1 MSSSLSGSF
10 CFSLSSCPHLLNSDL
25 LNSSSPPFNLR
36 VDVSDIDGAHI
47 IAIATILT
55 IFFEK
60 FMANKALWLAFRGA
74 MDLTSNQVFSIVKHF
89 LEGSDLFISMTLEL
103 LTIENISTITL
114 AITAIIRTVV
124 WLRSEEWLTEA
135 LKIFISKTIPNMTL
149 LEHVSITSDLQ
160 LVTFLEFSPGIEV
173 FETH

>member
-1 MSSSLSGSF
+1 
-10 CFSLSSCPHLLNSDL
+10 
-25 LNSSSPPFNLR
+25 
-36 VDVSDIDGAHI
+36 
-47 IAIATILT
+47 
-55 IFFEK
+55 
-60 FMANKALWLAFRGA
+60 MANKALWLAFRGA

-89 LEGSDLFISMTLEL
+89 LEGSDLFISMIPEL
-103 LTIENISTITL
+103 LTKENISTITL